1 MRWPRREP
9 ALRAAPALRGPV
21 RAIDARRRR
30 SLALGVCC
38 VIGALCAAIAPST
51 ARAAADVDDVFVE
64 VVDASGARLDPV
76 PLLKRL
82 RGARYVLLGE
92 VHDNALHHQ
101 LRAVLLRL
109 LLSDG
114 VPTTVVFEQIDRQHS
129 AALQGAAERAVAGA
143 ALHGTALDIEPVIDA
158 GQFARKGWGWP
169 LHRPLFV
176 AALGGG
182 ATLAGGNLS
191 RAEASAVVRGGIDA
205 APADV
210 RGLLDSADSSPADK
224 GWTSQQQTVLLHEV
238 DVGHCGA
245 LPAPMLAPM
254 ALAQRARDAAL
265 ALSMVDAMKR
275 LPALAR
281 VVLIAGNGHL
291 RRDIG
296 VPHYL
301 RVLAERDAEPGATP
315 PRVMGV
321 AFMERSEDGTPDQP
335 DGTQDEVWFT
345 PRAERADP
353 CASFKPPGPLPP
365 AQPQPTTPS
374 AAPAPQTP

>member
-9 ALRAAPALRGPV
+9 ALRAAAASRCAAA
-21 RAIDARRRR
+21 AIDARRRR
-30 SLALGVCC
+30 GLALGVCC
-38 VIGALCAAIAPST
+38 VISALCAATAPST
-51 ARAAADVDDVFVE
+51 ARAAADVDDVFVD

-76 PLLKRL
+76 PLLQRL
-82 RGARYVLLGE
+82 RSARYVLLGE

-114 VPTTVVFEQIDRQHS
+114 VPTTVVFEQIDRQYS
-129 AALQGAAERAVAGA
+129 AALQGAAARAVADA
-143 ALHGTALDIEPVIDA
+143 ALHGTPVDVDSVIDA

-176 AALGGG
+176 AALG
-182 ATLAGGNLS
+182 ARASLAGGNLS
-191 RAEASAVVRGGIDA
+191 RAEATAVMRGGVDT

-210 RGLLDSADSSPADK
+210 RGLLDSAGSRPADT
-224 GWTSQQQTVLLHEV
+224 GWTSQQQAVLLHEV

-245 LPAPMLAPM
+245 LRAPMLAPM

-265 ALSMVDAMKR
+265 ALAMVQAMQR
-275 LPALAR
+275 SPAGAR

-301 RVLAERDAEPGATP
+301 RVLATRQAEPAAVA

-321 AFMERSEDGTPDQP
+321 AFMERSEDSTFDEP

-345 PRAERADP
+345 PRAERTDP
-353 CASFKPPGPLPP
+353 CASFKPPEPLPP
-365 AQPQPTTPS
+365 ARLPRSDPS
-374 AAPAPQTP
+374 AAPAPQAP

>member
-9 ALRAAPALRGPV
+9 ALSAAPVAQRLV
-21 RAIDARRRR
+21 RATDARRRR
-30 SLALGVCC
+30 GLALGVCC
-38 VIGALCAAIAPST
+38 VISALCAAMAPST

-64 VVDASGARLDPV
+64 VVDAGGVRLDPV
-76 PLLKRL
+76 PLLKRV

-129 AALQGAAERAVAGA
+129 TALQDAATRAQADA
-143 ALHGTALDIEPVIDA
+143 ALHRSAVDVEPVIDA

-176 AALGGG
+176 AALGAG

-191 RAEASAVVRGGIDA
+191 RAEATAVVRGGIDA

-210 RGLLDSADSSPADK
+210 RGLLDSADSRPAGT
-224 GWTSQQQTVLLHEV
+224 GWTSQQQAALLHEV

-265 ALSMVDAMKR
+265 ALAMVDAMKR
-275 LPALAR
+275 LPAGAR
-281 VVLIAGNGHL
+281 VVLITGNGHL
-291 RRDIG
+291 RADIG

-315 PRVMGV
+315 PRVMGI
-321 AFMERSEDGTPDQP
+321 AFVERSGDGTPDGA

-345 PRAERADP
+345 PRAARADP
-353 CASFKPPGPLPP
+353 CASFKPPEPRSP
-365 AQPQPTTPS
+365 ARPQPTTPS
-374 AAPAPQTP
+374 AAPAPQPP

>member
-30 SLALGVCC
+30 SLALGVCW
-38 VIGALCAAIAPST
+38 VISALCAAIAPST

-64 VVDASGARLDPV
+64 VVDASGVRLDPV
-76 PLLKRL
+76 GLLKRA
-82 RGARYVLLGE
+82 RSARYVLLGE

-129 AALQGAAERAVAGA
+129 AALQGAAERAVADA
-143 ALHGTALDIEPVIDA
+143 ALHGTALDVEPVIDA

-176 AALGGG
+176 AALGTR

-210 RGLLDSADSSPADK
+210 RGVVDSADSRPTGT
-224 GWTSQQQTVLLHEV
+224 GWTSQQQAVLLHEV

-301 RVLAERDAEPGATP
+301 RALAERDAEPGATP

>member
-21 RAIDARRRR
+21 RAIDASRRR

-64 VVDASGARLDPV
+64 VVDASGARLDPAT
-76 PLLKRL
+76 LLQRL

-129 AALQGAAERAVAGA
+129 AALQGAAERAVAEA
-143 ALHGTALDIEPVIDA
+143 ALHGTALEVEPVIDA

-182 ATLAGGNLS
+182 ASLAGGNLS

-210 RGLLDSADSSPADK
+210 RGLLDSAGSSPADK
-224 GWTSQQQTVLLHEV
+224 GWTSQQQAVLLHEV

-265 ALSMVDAMKR
+265 AMSMVQAMQR
-275 LPALAR
+275 SPALAR

-291 RRDIG
+291 RRDVG

-301 RVLAERDAEPGATP
+301 RVLAERDAEPAAAT
-315 PRVMGV
+315 PRVMSV
-321 AFMERSEDGTPDQP
+321 AFMEQPEDGKPDQP

-345 PRAERADP
+345 PRAERTDP

>member
-30 SLALGVCC
+30 SLALGVGC
-38 VIGALCAAIAPST
+38 VINALCAAIAPST

-64 VVDASGARLDPV
+64 VVDASGARLDPAT
-76 PLLKRL
+76 LLQRL

-129 AALQGAAERAVAGA
+129 AALQGAAERAVADA
-143 ALHGTALDIEPVIDA
+143 ALHGTALDVEPVIDA

-210 RGLLDSADSSPADK
+210 RGVVDSADSRPTGT
-224 GWTSQQQTVLLHEV
+224 GWTSQQQAVLLHEV

-265 ALSMVDAMKR
+265 AMSMVQAMQR
-275 LPALAR
+275 SPALAR

-301 RVLAERDAEPGATP
+301 RALAERDAEPGATP
-315 PRVMGV
+315 PRVMGI
-321 AFMERSEDGTPDQP
+321 AFMERSEDGKPDQP

>member
-1 MRWPRREP
+1 MRWPRREVALSA
-9 ALRAAPALRGPV
+9 ALRCATG
-21 RAIDARRRR
+21 AIDARRRR
-30 SLALGVCC
+30 CLALGVCC
-38 VIGALCAAIAPST
+38 VISALCAAIAPST

-64 VVDASGARLDPV
+64 VVDASGVRLDPV
-76 PLLKRL
+76 PLLKRA

-92 VHDNALHHQ
+92 IHDNALHHQ

-129 AALQGAAERAVAGA
+129 AALQGAAERAVADA
-143 ALHGTALDIEPVIDA
+143 ALRGTAVDVEPVIDA

-176 AALGGG
+176 AALGAG

-191 RAEASAVVRGGIDA
+191 RAEASAVMRGGIDA

-224 GWTSQQQTVLLHEV
+224 GWTSRQQAVLLHEV

-265 ALSMVDAMKR
+265 AMSMVQAMKR
-275 LPALAR
+275 SPALAR

-301 RVLAERDAEPGATP
+301 RVLAERDAELGATP
-315 PRVMGV
+315 PPVMGI
-321 AFMERSEDGTPDQP
+321 AFAERSDDGTPDVA

-345 PRAERADP
+345 PRAARADP

>member
-1 MRWPRREP
+1 
-9 ALRAAPALRGPV
+9 
-21 RAIDARRRR
+21 
-30 SLALGVCC
+30 
-38 VIGALCAAIAPST
+38 
-51 ARAAADVDDVFVE
+51 
-64 VVDASGARLDPV
+64 
-76 PLLKRL
+76 
-82 RGARYVLLGE
+82 
-92 VHDNALHHQ
+92 
-101 LRAVLLRL
+101 
-109 LLSDG
+109 
-114 VPTTVVFEQIDRQHS
+114 VPTTVVFEQIDRQYS
-129 AALQGAAERAVAGA
+129 AALQGAAERALADA
-143 ALHGTALDIEPVIDA
+143 ALHGTAVDVESVIDA

-182 ATLAGGNLS
+182 ASLAGGNLS
-191 RAEASAVVRGGIDA
+191 RVEASAVVRGGVDT

-210 RGLLDSADSSPADK
+210 RGLLDSAGSRPPDK
-224 GWTSQQQTVLLHEV
+224 GWTSQQQAVLLHEV

-265 ALSMVDAMKR
+265 AMSMVQAMQR
-275 LPALAR
+275 SPAGSR

-301 RVLAERDAEPGATP
+301 RVLAKRDAEPGASA

-321 AFMERSEDGTPDQP
+321 AFMERSDDGTPDVA

-345 PRAERADP
+345 PRAERTDP
-353 CASFKPPGPLPP
+353 CASFKPPDSRPP
-365 AQPQPTTPS
+365 G
-374 AAPAPQTP
+374 

>member
-1 MRWPRREP
+1 MRWLRREP
-9 ALRAAPALRGPV
+9 ALSAAPAV
-21 RAIDARRRR
+21 RRVAHATDAARRR
-30 SLALGVCC
+30 SLALGVGC
-38 VIGALCAAIAPST
+38 VISALCAAIAPST
-51 ARAAADVDDVFVE
+51 VRAAADVDDVFVE
-64 VVDASGARLDPV
+64 VVDASGTRLDPV
-76 PLLKRL
+76 PLLKRA
-82 RGARYVLLGE
+82 RSARYVLLGE

-101 LRAVLLRL
+101 LRAALLRL

-114 VPTTVVFEQIDRQHS
+114 VPTTVVFEQIDREHS
-129 AALQGAAERAVAGA
+129 AALQGAAERALAEA
-143 ALHGTALDIEPVIDA
+143 ALHGSAVDVESVIDA
-158 GQFARKGWGWP
+158 GQFSRKGWGWP

-176 AALGGG
+176 AALGAG

-191 RAEASAVVRGGIDA
+191 RAEASAVMRGGVDA

-210 RGLLDSADSSPADK
+210 RGLLDSAGSRPADT
-224 GWTSQQQTVLLHEV
+224 GWTSQQQAVLLHEV

-265 ALSMVDAMKR
+265 ALAMVQAMQR
-275 LPALAR
+275 SPAGAR

-301 RVLAERDAEPGATP
+301 RVLAARDAEPGATA
-315 PRVMGV
+315 PRVVGI
-321 AFMERSEDGTPDQP
+321 AFMERSEDGTPDQV

-345 PRAERADP
+345 PRAARADP
-353 CASFKPPGPLPP
+353 CASFKPPEPRSP
-365 AQPQPTTPS
+365 ARPQPTTPS
-374 AAPAPQTP
+374 AAPAPQPP

>member
-9 ALRAAPALRGPV
+9 ALSAV
-21 RAIDARRRR
+21 SVVRRRR
-30 SLALGVCC
+30 RGLVLGVCC
-38 VIGALCAAIAPST
+38 VISALCTAIAPSM

-92 VHDNALHHQ
+92 VHDNARHHQ

-114 VPTTVVFEQIDRQHS
+114 VPTTVVFEQIDRQYS
-129 AALQGAAERAVAGA
+129 AALQGAAERAVTDA
-143 ALHGTALDIEPVIDA
+143 ALHGTTVDVESVIDA

-176 AALGGG
+176 AALGAG

-191 RAEASAVVRGGIDA
+191 RAEATAVVRGGVDT

-210 RGLLDSADSSPADK
+210 RGLLDSAGSRPADT
-224 GWTSQQQTVLLHEV
+224 GWTSQQQAVLLHEV

-275 LPALAR
+275 LPAGAR

-301 RVLAERDAEPGATP
+301 RVLAERNAEPAATA
-315 PRVMGV
+315 PRVMSV
-321 AFMERSEDGTPDQP
+321 AFMEQPEDGKPDQP
-335 DGTQDEVWFT
+335 DGTQNEVWFT

-365 AQPQPTTPS
+365 ARLPSTTPS